1 MVYTSRC
8 GDLGHK
14 STVFKTSPPKK
25 TETGPDCKPV
35 LTGHSKENSGPENLA
50 SKLLNNKYLPSNTM
64 PTPNCF
70 GTCKPCVF
78 SIYPRRVS

>member
-1 MVYTSRC
+1 MVYTSRR

-50 SKLLNNKYLPSNTM
+50 SKLLNNKYLPKN
-64 PTPNCF
+64 
-70 GTCKPCVF
+70 
-78 SIYPRRVS
+78 RVWFLFEYHADPQLFWDL